1 MMDDPASGWHFDIRY
16 GQGRRE
22 IWEDARLLKPN
33 CVMSGSMTVS
43 ALLLGKD
50 PVIHTRGASSH
61 AHLFAHASGA
71 WRRMFPLM

>member
-33 CVMSGSMTVS
+33 CVMSGSITVS
-43 ALLLGKD
+43 AVLLGKD
-50 PVIHTRGASSH
+50 ASIHTRGARGH
-61 AHLFAHASGA
+61 GHMCAHAAGA

>member
-33 CVMSGSMTVS
+33 CVMSGSI
-43 ALLLGKD
+43 LFQRFYWGKIRRYT
-50 PVIHTRGASSH
+50 PGEPGAMVICARMRPERGEECS
-61 AHLFAHASGA
+61 L
-71 WRRMFPLM
+71 

>member
-33 CVMSGSMTVS
+33 CVMSGSITVS
-43 ALLLGKD
+43 AVLLGDVLKYT
-50 PVIHTRGASSH
+50 PGEPAAMVISARMRPERGEECS
-61 AHLFAHASGA
+61 L
-71 WRRMFPLM
+71 